1 MLGTRARE
9 GDELRLDGRLIRRR
23 APAVVGVLLCHRSP
37 GEPLAGFAD
46 RLPQRSGRRFISV
59 SPMPLADG
67 GLELLTADGALA
79 ARLQRAVGTLEM
91 EVSVRVRGEID
102 EAQQRSLLAAGQS
115 DGARVGALE
124 ALGGEGTNRWYRLTT
139 VGLSGAQLRALLER
153 AGVTPIRALRTRLGS
168 LSLPRTL
175 LRGRWRS
182 LEPGELSALLGS
194 PGSGP

>member
-1 MLGTRARE
+1 
-9 GDELRLDGRLIRRR
+9 
-23 APAVVGVLLCHRSP
+23 
-37 GEPLAGFAD
+37 
-46 RLPQRSGRRFISV
+46 
-59 SPMPLADG
+59 
-67 GLELLTADGALA
+67 
-79 ARLQRAVGTLEM
+79 M

-182 LEPGELSALLGS
+182 LEAGELSALLGS